1 MGESNR
7 FENSDLTAVLN
18 VAQEYK
24 EVSEFLTDDQVDRA
38 LILLVKLLRDPNGP
52 SQIAIPGLIVELQAI
67 STHCALKATYYQTI
81 GKSEPDSTHKKNLYY
96 TFRDA
101 FIKLTDSVKYMLK

>member
-1 MGESNR
+1 MTEGNL
-7 FENSDLTAVLN
+7 FDNSELSEILN
-18 VAQEYK
+18 VAHEYR
-24 EVSEFLTDDQVDRA
+24 EMSEFLTDKQVDRA
-38 LILLVKLLRDPNGP
+38 LVLLIKLLRDPGGP
-52 SQIAIPGLIVELQAI
+52 GQASVPSLIVELQAI

-81 GKSEPDSTHKKNLYY
+81 GKSEPDSTHKKNIYY